1 MTTDQVLL
9 EPADPRPGAL
19 LVTLSTL
26 VIGMCLFMSSF
37 LAAALF
43 NPWDLC
49 AVAAAVFLG
58 PLPIALMGLQ
68 YSGVFRKKIVASQL
82 AAAIL
87 GVFGLIGMLA
97 VSGFA
102 LDVATNFGQGDMDT
116 VSFCKAAAFGT
127 LFLLLPCLIC
137 LATAWQDLRW
147 SRELTARGE
156 AQQLAHFPRPWIAP
170 IIAGV
175 SVLAMGW
182 VISFLA
188 PPYAEHVGPENAPR
202 TLPATASDVSYCT
215 TSRGS
220 ERIEFTID
228 EPAFRQWVDDVVVQ
242 IRSIEKGDVFPLAE
256 IKEHIAITRY
266 NGVLGRSPE
275 PNSPTSVDVREGLVY
290 RWTYTDHNVMAVYD
304 RPTRRAYLSVD
315 WY

>member
-1 MTTDQVLL
+1 MTDDQAMPETL
-9 EPADPRPGAL
+9 EPRPGAL
-19 LVTLSTL
+19 LGALSAL
-26 VIGMCLFMSSF
+26 VIAGCLFISSF

-49 AVAAAVFLG
+49 ALAAAVFLG

-87 GVFGLIGMLA
+87 GVFGLIGMLGVA
-97 VSGFA
+97 GFA
-102 LDVATNFGQGDMDT
+102 LDVATDFGQGNMDT
-116 VSFCKAAAFGT
+116 VSFCKAAGFGT
-127 LFLLLPCLIC
+127 LFLLLPSLLC
-137 LATAWQDLRW
+137 LAAAWQDLRW
-147 SRELTARGE
+147 SRALAARGE
-156 AQQLAHFPRPWIAP
+156 FQELAQSSRTWSAP
-170 IIAGV
+170 GLAGV
-175 SVLAMGW
+175 VVLAMGW
-182 VISFLA
+182 VISLLA
-188 PPYAEHVGPENAPR
+188 PPFAEHVGPESAPR

-228 EPAFRQWVDDVVVQ
+228 EPAFRQWVDDVVVH
-242 IRSIEKGDVFPLAE
+242 IRSTEKGNVFPLAE

-275 PNSPTSVDVREGLVY
+275 PNPPTSVDVREGLVY
-290 RWTYTDHNVMAVYD
+290 RWTYTDHNVVAVYD